1 MSSIDRDEWRSDV
14 RRMTELEGQLSLD
27 EPRRARGLVGDKEDA
42 RDE

>member
-1 MSSIDRDEWRSDV
+1 MSDLDEWRSDV
-14 RRMTELEGQLSLD
+14 RRMNDLERQLAVD